1 MRCTQILALFAA
13 ASGIANAHPGHDLSE
28 EIAERH
34 LFLRSV
40 RRATL
45 AHCADKL
52 KARGVEAANI
62 ARRSAAVEKKR
73 TAQGIKR
80 RDANSDLSTSHNS
93 TDTGYTQNT
102 SVSELFSSNGSCLL
116 TPEVTQGP
124 YYVGGE
130 SLRKDVT
137 DSEPGIDIT
146 LDYQVIDV
154 DTCEPVPDVYVEI
167 WHCNSTGVYSGVV
180 ANGNGDSS
188 DESNID
194 NTALRG
200 IQATDSD
207 GVAQFQSIFPGHY
220 TGRATHIH
228 VMVHTNATLYANQT
242 LGNQVYASH
251 VGQTFFDQ
259 DLIAAADKVSPYSE
273 NKQELTENSS
283 DSILSE
289 EAGTDGVDP
298 FMNYVYLGDDLSE
311 GLFAWLAFGINTTY
325 SSEVTPASF
334 MYESG
339 GVENSN
345 GGMGGGPGGGGPPGS
360 GGGPPGGGPPGGGP
374 PGGNGTRPGGSG
386 TASPSGTNAGPSGT
400 DSAPSGTATGTTGT
414 PTLSNVGSFVTASA
428 AGLLGLVFLVLAI

>member
-1 MRCTQILALFAA
+1 MRSTQLLALFAA

-28 EIAERH
+28 EIAERQ

-62 ARRSAAVEKKR
+62 ARRSAAVEKTR
-73 TAQGIKR
+73 TARGIKR
-80 RDANSDLSTSHNS
+80 RDVDSDLSTSHNS
-93 TDTGYTQNT
+93 TDTGYTENT

-194 NTALRG
+194 NKALRG

-251 VGQTFFDQ
+251 VGQSFFDQ

-273 NKQELTENSS
+273 NEQELTENSS

-298 FMNYVYLGDDLSE
+298 FMNYVYLGDDLSQ

-345 GGMGGGPGGGGPPGS
+345 GGMGGGPPGS
-360 GGGPPGGGPPGGGP
+360 GGGPPGGGP

-386 TASPSGTNAGPSGT
+386 TASPSGT
-400 DSAPSGTATGTTGT
+400 ATGTTGT
-414 PTLSNVGSFVTASA
+414 PTLSSVGSFVTASA
-428 AGLLGLVFLVLAI
+428 TGLLGLVFLVLAI

>member
-1 MRCTQILALFAA
+1 MRFTQLLAVVAA
-13 ASGIANAHPGHDLSE
+13 ASGIVDAHPGHDLSE
-28 EIAERH
+28 EIAERQV
-34 LFLRSV
+34 FLRSV

-52 KARGVEAANI
+52 KARGVEASNI

-73 TAQGIKR
+73 AAKGIQR
-80 RDANSDLSTSHNS
+80 RDADSDLSTSHNS
-93 TDTGYTQNT
+93 TDLGYTENT
-102 SVSELFSSNGSCLL
+102 SISQLFSSNGSCLL

-137 DSEPGIDIT
+137 DSEPGIEIT

-154 DTCEPVPDVYVEI
+154 DTCEPVPNVYVEI

-188 DESNID
+188 DSSNL
-194 NTALRG
+194 NNKALRG
-200 IQATDSD
+200 IQATGSD

-228 VMVHTNATLYANQT
+228 VMVHTNATLYANET
-242 LGNQVYASH
+242 LGNDVYASH
-251 VGQTFFDQ
+251 VGQAFFDQ
-259 DLIAAADKVSPYSE
+259 DLIAAADEIAPYSTNE
-273 NKQELTENSS
+273 QTLTKNSA

-298 FMNYVYLGDDLSE
+298 FMNYVYLGEGLDE

-325 SSEVTPASF
+325 SSEVTPAAF
-334 MYESG
+334 VYESG
-339 GVENSN
+339 GVENAN
-345 GGMGGGPGGGGPPGS
+345 GGMGGGPGGGGSGSPPGGGS
-360 GGGPPGGGPPGGGP
+360 GGPPGGG
-374 PGGNGTRPGGSG
+374 NGT
-386 TASPSGTNAGPSGT
+386 GP
-400 DSAPSGTATGTTGT
+400 APSGTTSSGGTQTGTAGTGI
-414 PTLSNVGSFVTASA
+414 PTLSNQGTVARGSAMA
-428 AGLLGLVFLVLAI
+428 LLGLVVLIALQ

>member
-28 EIAERH
+28 EIAERQ

-73 TAQGIKR
+73 TARGIKR
-80 RDANSDLSTSHNS
+80 RDVDSDLSTSHNS
-93 TDTGYTQNT
+93 TDTGYTENT

-180 ANGNGDSS
+180 ANSNGDSS

-220 TGRATHIH
+220 TDRATHIH
-228 VMVHTNATLYANQT
+228 IMVHTNATLYANQT

-251 VGQTFFDQ
+251 VGQAFFDQ
-259 DLIAAADKVSPYSE
+259 DLIDAADKVSPYSE
-273 NKQELTENSS
+273 NEQELTENSS
-283 DSILSE
+283 DFLLSE

-298 FMNYVYLGDDLSE
+298 LMNYVYLGDDLSE

-345 GGMGGGPGGGGPPGS
+345 GGMGFGGPPGF
-360 GGGPPGGGPPGGGP
+360 GGGPPGGGP

-386 TASPSGTNAGPSGT
+386 TASPSGTDAG
-400 DSAPSGTATGTTGT
+400 PSGTATGTTGT
-414 PTLSNVGSFVTASA
+414 PTLSSVGSFVTVSA
-428 AGLLGLVFLVLAI
+428 TGLLGLVFLVLAI

>member
-73 TAQGIKR
+73 AARGIKR

-360 GGGPPGGGPPGGGP
+360 GGGPPGGGPPGG
-374 PGGNGTRPGGSG
+374 NGTRPGGSG

>member
-1 MRCTQILALFAA
+1 MHIPHLVAVLAA
-13 ASGIANAHPGHDLSE
+13 AAAGVANAHPGHDLSE
-28 EIAERH
+28 EIAERQ

-40 RRATL
+40 RRSSL

-62 ARRSAAVEKKR
+62 ARRSAAVESSR
-73 TAQGIKR
+73 VARGIQR
-80 RDANSDLSTSHNS
+80 RDLDSDLSKSHNS
-93 TDTGYTQNT
+93 TDLGYTENT

-130 SLRKDVT
+130 SIRKDVT

-188 DESNID
+188 DSSNLD
-194 NTALRG
+194 NKALRG
-200 IQATDSD
+200 IQPTDQD

-228 VMVHTNATLYANQT
+228 VMVHANATLYANQT
-242 LGNQVYASH
+242 LGNEVYASH
-251 VGQTFFDQ
+251 VGQAFFDQ
-259 DLIAAADKVSPYSE
+259 DLIAAADKVAPYSDNE
-273 NKQELTENSS
+273 QTLTENSD
-283 DSILSE
+283 DSILAE
-289 EAGTDGVDP
+289 EAGTEGVDP
-298 FMNYVYLGDDLSE
+298 FMDYVYLGGALSD

-325 SSEVTPASF
+325 SSEVTPAAF
-334 MYESG
+334 VYESG
-339 GVENSN
+339 GVENEN
-345 GGMGGGPGGGGPPGS
+345 GGMGGPGGGGPPG
-360 GGGPPGGGPPGGGP
+360 GGAGGPPGGG
-374 PGGNGTRPGGSG
+374 NGTGPGSNT
-386 TASPSGTNAGPSGT
+386 TAAPSVTST
-400 DSAPSGTATGTTGT
+400 APSGTQTGTTGT
-414 PTLSNVGSFVTASA
+414 PTLTNVGSVVGASVT
-428 AGLLGLVFLVLAI
+428 GLLGLVVLVLVVQ